1 MEYVGNILYDE
12 KLMDTDMKMV
22 IFGAGT
28 YGKKILQYLELNSL
42 LKNVICFCD
51 SNVKHDKHEV
61 NGIPVY
67 HTTDAIKK
75 FPDADYLVS
84 GKYAKEMY
92 DTLKKEGIEK
102 IHILMV

>member
-12 KLMDTDMKMV
+12 KLMCADKKSI

-28 YGKKILQYLELNSL
+28 YGKKILQYLELNGL
-42 LKNVICFCD
+42 IKNVICFCD
-51 SNVKHDKHEV
+51 SSVKSDKRDV

-67 HTTDAIKK
+67 HTKDTIKE
-75 FPDADYLVS
+75 FSNADYLVS

-92 DTLKKEGIEK
+92 YILKQEGIRK
-102 IHILMV
+102 IHILMI